1 MARPTGNPQ
10 WPLKRAVSR
19 FHRDTL
25 EQLRRNMETQ
35 KIFPNE
41 INAGFRKVNEERK
54 QAAHGDHSKGWF
66 ATGEGARS
74 FEGRIVS
81 DDGAGNVTLEYRY
94 RQYLRFVDMGVMAG
108 VSKEDVER
116 SKKVRYY
123 QRYVRKWA
131 PRASFSHRPGIMPE
145 LAHTETRLAT
155 YLRDFYGW
163 DFIDTIS
170 GIEENAVEVMLGGK

>member
-1 MARPTGNPQ
+1 MAQPTGNPQ

-25 EQLRRNMETQ
+25 ENLRKNMETQ
-35 KIFPNE
+35 RVFPNE
-41 INAGFRKVNEERK
+41 IYPGFRKVNEERK
-54 QAAHGDHSKGWF
+54 RRAHGDHNKGWF

-94 RQYLRFVDMGVMAG
+94 RQYLRFLDIGVMAG
-108 VSKEDVER
+108 VKKEDVDR
-116 SKKVRYY
+116 SRNVRYY
-123 QRYVRKWA
+123 QRYIRKWA
-131 PRASFSHRPGIMPE
+131 PKASMSSRPGILPE
-145 LAHTETRLAT
+145 LAHTETRLGT

-163 DFIDTIS
+163 DFIDTIR
-170 GIEENAVEVMLGGK
+170 GLEENAVEVVLRP

>member
-35 KIFPNE
+35 KVFPNE
-41 INAGFRKVNEERK
+41 IYPGFRKVNEERK
-54 QAAHGDHSKGWF
+54 RMAKGDHNKGWF
-66 ATGEGARS
+66 ASGEGARS
-74 FEGRIVS
+74 FEGRILS

-116 SKKVRYY
+116 SRKVRYY
-123 QRYVRKWA
+123 QRYIRKWA
-131 PRASFSHRPGIMPE
+131 PKASFSHRPGIMPE

-155 YLRDFYGW
+155 YLRDWYGW
-163 DFIDTIS
+163 DFIDTIA
-170 GIEENAVEVMLGGK
+170 GIEENAPKIVLQP